1 MKPAV
6 DATLGDGRYR
16 LEQRLGAGGMATVWL
31 AVDERLDRPVAVKI
45 VADALADDESWIKRF
60 KREARA
66 AAALSHRGVVPV
78 FDYGVEE
85 GRPYLV
91 MEYVPG
97 GTLAQRLS
105 ADADAH
111 ADAGARRT
119 GRPDGAAGRPPTP
132 EHLAR
137 ELLEALGAVHA
148 AGILHRDIKPANLLL
163 DGHGHVRLTDFGI
176 AQPRHSTSLT
186 RTGMVVGTLRYL
198 APEVAA
204 GQPATVQSDLYSA
217 GVVIR
222 QVAGE
227 HPAPAPE
234 ALVAALTAHDPGER
248 PASASAALELLRDAT
263 TATRPVT
270 TDGDATRPM
279 PVHEGATRPMP
290 AGPRSAQPGLAGARP
305 RRPAP
310 AGPRT
315 VQPPPARRRRPQRA
329 LLPAGAAVVVLIVI
343 VILLTTGG
351 GSGHAPA
358 KIPSPAPA
366 QASVARQVQALERIV
381 VNATRR

>member
-1 MKPAV
+1 VRPAV
-6 DATLGDGRYR
+6 DSTLGDGRYR

-31 AVDERLDRPVAVKI
+31 AADERLDRPVAVKI
-45 VADALADDESWIKRF
+45 VADTLADDESWIKRF

-78 FDYGVEE
+78 FDYGVED

-97 GTLAQRLS
+97 GTLAQRLTAGGD
-105 ADADAH
+105 ADADA
-111 ADAGARRT
+111 DTGTRRT
-119 GRPDGAAGRPPTP
+119 RRPDGAAGRPPSP

-176 AQPRHSTSLT
+176 AQPRDSTSLT

-227 HPAPAPE
+227 HPAPALE
-234 ALVAALTAHDPGER
+234 ALVAALTAQDPGER

-270 TDGDATRPM
+270 LDGDATRPM
-279 PVHEGATRPMP
+279 PVDPDATRPMPADEGATRPMP
-290 AGPRSAQPGLAGARP
+290 AGPRTP
-305 RRPAP
+305 
-310 AGPRT
+310 
-315 VQPPPARRRRPQRA
+315 QPPAAQRRRPQRA
-329 LLPAGAAVVVLIVI
+329 LLAAAAAVVALIVI
-343 VILLTTGG
+343 VILLTTEG
-351 GSGHAPA
+351 GSGRTPA

-381 VNATRR
+381 VSATRR